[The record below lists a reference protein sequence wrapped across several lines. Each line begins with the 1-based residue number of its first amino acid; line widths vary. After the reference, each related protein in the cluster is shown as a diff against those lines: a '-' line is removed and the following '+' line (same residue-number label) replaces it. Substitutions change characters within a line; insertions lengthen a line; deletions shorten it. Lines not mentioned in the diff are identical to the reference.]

1 MKRAKVTVIMHYPLG
16 SSNVQGNIGG
26 VGPILEAASSSVDQ
40 EQQRQRQQQPFHI
53 SSYGYLD
60 EQQNIVRMG
69 VPLRRNKLLR
79 MLAGFLKED
88 EPGTPAPQTR
98 PNIFARIS
106 SNDIKLAIE
115 TIPEEHRKAFK
126 KTNIL
131 IAEDNPVAQ
140 KLLCKQLKRYGF
152 NITCANNGAEAIA
165 AWTKRPVGYFKM
177 ALFDHHM
184 PKCDGVEATK
194 TIRRYEKEQNSK
206 KRLPIVALTA
216 DIQDSA
222 RAICVDA
229 GMDGYLTKPLN
240 EFALL
245 EFVKQ
250 YCIDR

>member
-1 MKRAKVTVIMHYPLG
+1 
-16 SSNVQGNIGG
+16 
-26 VGPILEAASSSVDQ
+26 
-40 EQQRQRQQQPFHI
+40 
-53 SSYGYLD
+53 
-60 EQQNIVRMG
+60 MG

-79 MLAGFLKED
+79 MLASFLKES
-88 EPGTPAPQTR
+88 ESGSPVPKSR
-98 PNIFARIS
+98 SNIFGRVS
-106 SNDIKLAIE
+106 SSEIKIAID
-115 TIPEEHRKAFK
+115 TIPAEHRKAFK
-126 KTNIL
+126 KTNVL
-131 IAEDNPVAQ
+131 VAEDNPVAQ

-165 AWTKRPVGYFKM
+165 AWTKRPTGYFKL

-194 TIRRYEKEQNSK
+194 IIRKNEKEQNSK

-222 RAICVDA
+222 RAICVNA

-250 YCIDR
+250 YCVDR